1 MFIDTSAVIA
11 ILADEPPA
19 ARLAETIAAAKV
31 RLTSGL
37 VRLEACMRL
46 ASKLGISPERAQVAF
61 DAMIEAADITVVP
74 VTDEIARLGVAAFAA
89 FGKGRGPPARLKFA
103 DCLSYAC
110 AKAHATP
117 LLFIGADFAQ
127 TDIAGAVSEE

>member
-11 ILADEPPA
+11 ILADEPAA
-19 ARLAETIAAAKV
+19 ARLAEAIAAAKV

-46 ASKLGISPERAQVAF
+46 ATKLGVSPERAQLAF
-61 DAMIEAADITVVP
+61 DAMIEAADIVVVP
-74 VTDEIARLGVAAFAA
+74 VTDEIARLAVAAFAA
-89 FGKGRGPPARLKFA
+89 FGKGRGHPARLNLA

-127 TDIAGAVSEE
+127 TDIASALSGD

>member
-19 ARLAETIAAAKV
+19 ARLAETIAAAQV
-31 RLTSGL
+31 RITSGL

-46 ASKLGISPERAQVAF
+46 PSKLGVAPEQAKVAF
-61 DAMIEAADITVVP
+61 DAMIEAADITIVP
-74 VTDEIARLGVAAFAA
+74 ITDEIARLGVAAFAA
-89 FGKGRGPPARLKFA
+89 FGKGRGHPTRLNLA

-127 TDIAGAVSEE
+127 TDIASAVSEA

>member
-11 ILADEPPA
+11 ILADEPAA

-46 ASKLGISPERAQVAF
+46 ATKLGISPERAQAAF
-61 DAMIEAADITVVP
+61 DAMIEAAEITVVP
-74 VTDEIARLGVAAFAA
+74 VTDEIAKVAVAAFSA
-89 FGKGRGPPARLKFA
+89 FGKGRGHPARLNLA

-110 AKAHATP
+110 AKAHRTP

-127 TDIAGAVSEE
+127 TDIASALSGD

>member
-19 ARLAETIAAAKV
+19 ARLADAIATAKM
-31 RLTSGL
+31 RLTSGP
-37 VRLEACMRL
+37 VRLEASMRL
-46 ASKLGISPERAQVAF
+46 ASKLGVSPEQAQVAF
-61 DAMIEAADITVVP
+61 DAMIEAADITIVP
-74 VTDEIARLGVAAFAA
+74 ITDEIARLAVAAFTA
-89 FGKGRGPPARLKFA
+89 FGKGRSHPARLNLA

-110 AKAHATP
+110 ARAHATP

-127 TDIAGAVSEE
+127 TDIASALSGD

>member
-37 VRLEACMRL
+37 VRLETCMRL

-61 DAMIEAADITVVP
+61 DAMIDTADIAVVP
-74 VTDEIARLGVAAFAA
+74 VTDEIAKVAVAAFAA
-89 FGKGRGPPARLKFA
+89 FGKGRGHPAQLNLA

-117 LLFIGADFAQ
+117 LLFVGADFSQ
-127 TDIAGAVSEE
+127 TDVASALPGD

>member
-46 ASKLGISPERAQVAF
+46 ASKLTTFHSPSR
-61 DAMIEAADITVVP
+61 
-74 VTDEIARLGVAAFAA
+74 RL
-89 FGKGRGPPARLKFA
+89 
-103 DCLSYAC
+103 
-110 AKAHATP
+110 
-117 LLFIGADFAQ
+117 
-127 TDIAGAVSEE
+127 